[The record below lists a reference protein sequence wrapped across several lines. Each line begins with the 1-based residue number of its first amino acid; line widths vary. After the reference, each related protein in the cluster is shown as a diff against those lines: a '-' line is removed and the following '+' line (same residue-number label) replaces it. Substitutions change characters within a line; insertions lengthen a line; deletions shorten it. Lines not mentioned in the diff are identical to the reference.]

1 MITNNPRAYHD
12 YFVED
17 KFEAGLVLQGWEAKA
32 IRAGKVSIK
41 EAYIISR
48 DNEVFIIGMHVT
60 PLNTAS
66 SHEHHDMTRTR
77 KLLLNKRE
85 IDKILGKTTISGYT
99 VVPLNLHYSKGKIK
113 IDIGL
118 AKGKKQHD
126 KRESEKQKD
135 WNRDK
140 ERLLK
145 NK

>member
-12 YFVED
+12 YFIED

-41 EAYIISR
+41 EAYVMSR
-48 DNEVFIIGMHVT
+48 DNEVFVIGMHIT
-60 PLNTAS
+60 PLKSAS
-66 SHEHHDMTRTR
+66 THENHDTTRTR

-85 IDKILGKTTISGYT
+85 IEKILGKTTVSGYT
-99 VVPLNLHYSKGKIK
+99 VIPLNLHYSKGKIK
-113 IDIGL
+113 IEIGL
-118 AKGKKQHD
+118 AKGKKQYD
-126 KRESEKQKD
+126 KRETEKQKD

>member
-66 SHEHHDMTRTR
+66 SHEHHDTTRTR

>member
-1 MITNNPRAYHD
+1 LITNNPRAYHD